1 MFPQANPAAVEAV
14 GRISFFFVLALD
26 FFPFFFPSVF
36 RSVVSIVLRRSGLD
50 PRDLV
55 FSDEFELTR
64 RAGESNTGAS
74 SWRDCG
80 SEVCLAMD
88 GTEWRPGIAAGLE
101 RSV

>member
-1 MFPQANPAAVEAV
+1 LEAA
-14 GRISFFFVLALD
+14 GRISFSFFLALALD

-50 PRDLV
+50 PRDLL

-64 RAGESNTGAS
+64 SAGASNTGAS
-74 SWRDCG
+74 SCSDCD
-80 SEVCLAMD
+80 SEWELRLAMD
-88 GTEWRPGIAAGLE
+88 GAEWRPGIAAGLE

>member
-1 MFPQANPAAVEAV
+1 MFPQANPAALDAA
-14 GRISFFFVLALD
+14 GRMSFFLVLTLD
-26 FFPFFFPSVF
+26 FFPLFFPSVF
-36 RSVVSIVLRRSGLD
+36 RSVISIVLRRSGLD

-74 SWRDCG
+74 SGSDCD
-80 SEVCLAMD
+80 SEVCFAMD
-88 GTEWRPGIAAGLE
+88 GAEWRPGIVAGLE